1 MAETIVVLKSPDL
14 AAAFVEE
21 VRAAGLTIEPFPGL
35 PRHFRVPGVAAAAFP
50 FRAHPSVQAVGD
62 GDKELTP
69 CFQEVVLE
77 QNMLGTG
84 GWAAARVIRR
94 RNPWWTPGGGALP
107 FPRTSTFN
115 AKRTGAGVD
124 IFMID
129 SGAEY
134 THPEFGGRVNQYWH
148 YSSSY
153 ATTQLD
159 GSGHGTHCLAL
170 ALGRTVGIAREARG
184 HSYKFF
190 SSGSGAPTSY
200 AISAMGAIRSHY
212 LAQADDDRPAVMFM
226 SWSGFDS
233 TLDAAVSDMIDVGIV
248 CCFPA
253 GNDAINI
260 TSTVIRPAES
270 DPDTIVCG
278 GLAPDDTPY
287 YTPESGSGT
296 NWSLTDVDILAPA
309 QRTLSARRA
318 SDGGGYRLGNGTSYA
333 APIVAGVIAC
343 MLQGYRRLTTRA
355 QVQAVKQKLLDNATT
370 GALKPRRKIRSPYDW
385 FQLPDRIVYLDP
397 HIEFEVIPGLVP
409 RNP

>member
-50 FRAHPSVQAVGD
+50 FRAHPSVQVVGD

-69 CFQEVVLE
+69 CCQEVVLE
-77 QNMLGTG
+77 QNMMGIG

-129 SGAEY
+129 SGVEY

-148 YSSSY
+148 YSSST
-153 ATTQLD
+153 AVAELD

-184 HSYKFF
+184 HSMKFHTTD
-190 SSGSGAPTSY
+190 SGVGVGRT
-200 AISAMGAIRSHY
+200 IDAMGAIRLQY

-226 SWSGFDS
+226 SWLGFDS

-287 YTPESGSGT
+287 YTPESGYGT

-309 QRTLSARRA
+309 QRTLSARRT
-318 SDGGGYRLGNGTSYA
+318 SEGGGYRLASGTSYA
-333 APIVAGVIAC
+333 TPIVAGVIAC

-370 GALKPRRKIRSPYDW
+370 GALKPRRKIRSPFDW
-385 FQLPDRIVYLDP
+385 FQLPDRIVYLNP

>member
-14 AAAFVEE
+14 AAAFAEE

-35 PRHFRVPGVAAAAFP
+35 PRHLRVPGVAAAAFP
-50 FRAHPSVQAVGD
+50 FRAHPSVQAVDD
-62 GDKELTP
+62 GDEELTP
-69 CFQEVVLE
+69 CFQELVLE
-77 QNMLGTG
+77 QNMRGTG
-84 GWAAARVIRR
+84 GWSAARVIRR

-124 IFMID
+124 IFIID
-129 SGAEY
+129 SGVEY

-148 YSSSY
+148 YRSNY
-153 ATTQLD
+153 AKAELD
-159 GSGHGTHCLAL
+159 ASGHGSHCLGL

-184 HSYKFF
+184 HSMKFYDAH
-190 SSGSGAPTSY
+190 SGASVTN
-200 AISAMGAIRSHY
+200 AVAAMGAILSQY
-212 LAQADDDRPAVMFM
+212 NTQADDDRPAVMFM
-226 SWSGFDS
+226 SWSDFSS
-233 TLDAAVSDMIDVGIV
+233 TIDAAVTDMINAGIV
-248 CCFPA
+248 CCYPA
-253 GNDAINI
+253 GNEATDI
-260 TSTVIRPAES
+260 TASVIRPAES

-287 YTPESGSGT
+287 YTPESGYGT

-309 QRTLSARRA
+309 QRTLSAQRA
-318 SDGGGYRLGNGTSYA
+318 SEGGGYRLGNGTSYA
-333 APIVAGVIAC
+333 TPIVAGVVAC

-370 GALKPRRKIRSPYDW
+370 GALKPRRKITSPYDW

-397 HIEFEVIPGLVP
+397 MIEFEVIPGLVP